1 MNIKECLEKGY
12 LRKDKPDIAKAKQSL
27 KIAEDKFDE
36 ALKSFDAELFESTI
50 IFAYMAM
57 FHSARSLLFKD
68 GFIEKS
74 HVAVV
79 TFLKEKYESI
89 IGKQLIYEF
98 NTVRI
103 ARHDSLYGLD
113 THFSKND
120 AKHILDISQKFMNK
134 IKTLTS

>member
-12 LRKDKPDIAKAKQSL
+12 LKKDKPDIAKAKQSL
-27 KIAEDKFDE
+27 KIAEDKFDG
-36 ALKSFDAELFESTI
+36 ALKAFEAELFESTI
-50 IFAYMAM
+50 VFAYMAM

-74 HVAVV
+74 HLAVIA
-79 TFLKEKYESI
+79 FLKEKYENI
-89 IGKQLIYEF
+89 IGKKLIYEF

-113 THFSKND
+113 TNFSNVE
-120 AKHILDISQKFMNK
+120 AKHILNISQEFINK
-134 IKTLTS
+134 IKSLIS